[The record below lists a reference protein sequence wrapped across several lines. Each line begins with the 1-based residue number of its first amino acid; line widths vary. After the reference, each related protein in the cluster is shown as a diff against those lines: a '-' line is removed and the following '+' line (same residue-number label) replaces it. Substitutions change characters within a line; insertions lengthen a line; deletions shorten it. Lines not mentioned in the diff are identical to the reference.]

1 MIYRVINKLHSL
13 WLAYTYPFHKIGK
26 RVSISRSC
34 KIDRAFAKY
43 ISIGD
48 GVYIA
53 DYVWINVPEVPADG
67 KPVIFLEDYCSLGRH
82 NVVSAKNQIHI
93 ERNVL
98 FAPSVLVTDHNHE
111 FADTTTPIKAQGT
124 SPGGT
129 VRIEQG
135 SWIGFGAAILGSSG
149 SLVIGRNSV
158 VGANSVVNR
167 SVAPCTV
174 VAGNPAKPIKHFD
187 PAKKQWLAGG
197 GTPESRG

>member
-1 MIYRVINKLHSL
+1 MIYRVLNKLHSL

-34 KIDRAFAKY
+34 KIDRSFAKY

-48 GVYIA
+48 GVYVA

-67 KPVIFLEDYCSLGRH
+67 KPVIFLEDNCSVGRH
-82 NVVSAKNQIHI
+82 NVISAKNQIHI

-111 FADTTTPIKAQGT
+111 FADTTTPIKSQGT

-129 VRIEQG
+129 VRIEEG
-135 SWIGFGAAILGSSG
+135 SWIGFGAAILGSNG
-149 SLVIGRNSV
+149 SLVIGRKSV
-158 VGANSVVNR
+158 VGANSVVNK

-174 VAGNPAKPIKHFD
+174 VVGNPARPIRHFD
-187 PAKKQWLAGG
+187 PSKKQWLAGG
-197 GTPESRG
+197 EG